1 MKKEFLNAF
10 AAQLRTFG
18 EAMYAEIYVHDD
30 YDDEFEC
37 HREMLGVDELTKDDI
52 KELSDHM
59 GESIYKD
66 ITNGR
71 ICINP
76 SQDYI
81 DAGICY
87 LVS

>member
-1 MKKEFLNAF
+1 MKKEFLDAF

-18 EAMYAEIYVHDD
+18 EALYVEIYV

-37 HREMLGVDELTKDDI
+37 HREMLSVDELTKDDI
-52 KELSDHM
+52 KELSEHI
-59 GESIYKD
+59 GESIYED

-76 SQDYI
+76 PQDYI
-81 DAGICY
+81 DAKICY